1 MSINLNNFEELALP
15 VLSKLA
21 ESFPTF
27 LGASALPGEGDERN
41 DVLSILQNQDLIFCN
56 NKSCFQLTTAGA
68 KLFFCSFSI
77 SLKSK
82 LKIVSSEDSA

>member
-15 VLSKLA
+15 ILNKLA
-21 ESFPTF
+21 DSFPSF
-27 LGASALPGEGDERN
+27 LGASALPGEGDERS

-68 KLFFCSFSI
+68 KLFGCSVPK

-82 LKIVSSEDSA
+82 IKSASSEESA